1 MGDALFIV
9 FDLLN
14 LGLVIFLWWFTLK
27 SYKSL
32 PQVIPTHFDVEGKA
46 DNFGNKKWFFFTPIL
61 SVVFYIGIFFLIRS
75 PETANFP
82 VEITDENR
90 DVQFFIMNFFIRWLF
105 VLIGLIFL
113 NNQDFTFRYTYDED
127 AKAKVPFSTMLLSII
142 GSLIAVFII
151 TAQFK

>member
-1 MGDALFIV
+1 MEDALFIV

-14 LGLVIFLWWFTLK
+14 LGLVIFIWWFTLK
-27 SYKSL
+27 NYKSL

-61 SVVFYIGIFFLIRS
+61 SIIFYIGILFLIRS
-75 PETANFP
+75 PESANFP

-105 VLIGLIFL
+105 LLIGLIFL
-113 NNQDFTFRYTYDED
+113 NNQDFTFRYAFDED
-127 AKAKVPFSTMLLSII
+127 TKAKVPFSTMLLSII

>member
-1 MGDALFIV
+1 MEDALFIV

-27 SYKSL
+27 NYKSL

-61 SVVFYIGIFFLIRS
+61 SIIFYIGIFFLIRS
-75 PETANFP
+75 PESANFP

-105 VLIGLIFL
+105 LLIGLIFL
-113 NNQDFTFRYTYDED
+113 NNQDFTFRYAFDED
-127 AKAKVPFSTMLLSII
+127 TKTKVPFSTMLLSII

>member
-1 MGDALFIV
+1 MEDALFIV

-14 LGLVIFLWWFTLK
+14 LGLVLFLWWFTK
-27 SYKSL
+27 KNYKAL
-32 PQVIPTHFDVEGKA
+32 PQRIPTHFDVEGKA

-61 SVVFYIGIFFLIRS
+61 SVIFYIGIFFLIHS
-75 PETANFP
+75 PESANFP
-82 VEITDENR
+82 VEITDANR
-90 DVQFFIMNFFIRWLF
+90 DVQFFIMNFFIRWLLLL
-105 VLIGLIFL
+105 VTLIFL
-113 NNQDFTFRYTYDED
+113 NSQDYMFRYAFDED

>member
-1 MGDALFIV
+1 MEDALFIV

-27 SYKSL
+27 NYKSL

-61 SVVFYIGIFFLIRS
+61 SVIFYIGIFFLIRS
-75 PETANFP
+75 PESANFP

-105 VLIGLIFL
+105 LLIGLIFL
-113 NNQDFTFRYTYDED
+113 NNQDFTFRYAFDED
-127 AKAKVPFSTMLLSII
+127 TKAKVPFSTMLLSII

>member
-1 MGDALFIV
+1 MVDALFIV

-14 LGLVIFLWWFTLK
+14 LGLVIFLWWFTIK
-27 SYKSL
+27 NYKAL
-32 PQVIPTHFDVEGKA
+32 PQRIPTHFDVEGKP
-46 DNFGNKKWFFFTPIL
+46 DNFGNKKYAFFTPIL
-61 SVVFYIGIFFLIRS
+61 SIIFYIGIFFLIRS

-90 DVQFFIMNFFIRWLF
+90 DVQFFIMNFFIRWLLL
-105 VLIGLIFL
+105 LICLIFL

-142 GSLIAVFII
+142 GSLIVVFII